1 MSAFVLPLNSPHATR
16 EVAGGKG
23 AGLSGLLRGGFP
35 VPCGFVITTG
45 AYHAF
50 VAGAGLQ
57 DDIAR
62 AAGASSPEAIDTA
75 SATLRARF
83 HASTV
88 PLPLADEIAAAY
100 SRLAAQ
106 VGRAEVAGAL
116 PVAVRSSGT
125 AEDLSEASFAGQH
138 DTFLNVRGDVALL
151 DATRRCW
158 ASLWN
163 ARALAYRQRLG
174 IAADRVA
181 LAVVVQWL
189 LPAARSGV
197 LFTVDPITGDRG
209 VVVINAAWGLGD
221 AVVTGRVIPDT
232 VVVGKGTRRLVRSE
246 VARKQVMT
254 VPVGDSVADV
264 VVEPA
269 RQDIPVLEPGEAGE
283 LAGLGEAI
291 EQALGGPQDVEWAA
305 AGGGFYVLQS
315 RAVTVAGVP
324 GDDWPVL
331 DERPPQPFDLW
342 TLANVGELWPQPVSP
357 LVASVIPLVIGGAV
371 RSSLRGVD
379 PVYLD
384 RIQWAKRLYGR
395 IYYNEGALK
404 HVLSQK
410 LGLPASLLDRSRGN
424 RSRTPGGRL
433 RPLTLLANLPVIL
446 RLATRQKRVGRQT
459 EAFIQQADRW
469 VADFLS
475 RPSMP
480 AGDRELWEEGQRWLD
495 RICAGMNLQNEMT
508 GLALTA
514 LGTLE
519 TLLVRRLGRHDLTA
533 DLVTGVADI
542 QAAAMGADLW
552 RLAQSLRQA
561 GLEPVLAADPAAALA
576 RLRTDPGAEPARVQL
591 DEFLANH
598 GHRCPNEA
606 EWLHPRWHEAPIEVL
621 ALAAAYLRS
630 GGPDPDECARRQRQR
645 REAAVAWVEPRL
657 DRLRRALFR
666 RVLAR
671 ARHALRLR
679 DNGKGAVIGVS
690 YPARRLCAM
699 LGERWAERG
708 WLACAEDIF
717 FLTHPEIDRLIA
729 AGVPSAAGLDLR
741 PLAAARRRALAH
753 WRTVR
758 APDVLG
764 PDGRSVTERAAA
776 AELEGARELRG
787 IAASAGRVRGTARVL
802 LDAHATLALS
812 HSDILVTRATD
823 AAWTAAFP
831 LIGGLVTE
839 IGGQL
844 SHAAIVAREYGI
856 PAVVNVGG
864 ATSLIRTGQT
874 IVLDGSTGTVWLD
887 DGAGPVNRDSGKSG

>member
-1 MSAFVLPLNSPHATR
+1 MSAFVLPLDSPGATR

-23 AGLSGLLRGGFP
+23 AGLSRLLRGGFP
-35 VPCGFVITTG
+35 VPFGFVITTE
-45 AYHAF
+45 AYQAF

-57 DDIAR
+57 NDIAS
-62 AAGASSPEAIDTA
+62 AAGASSPEEIDGA

-83 HASTV
+83 HTAPV
-88 PLPLADEIAAAY
+88 PVQIADEIAAAY
-100 SRLAAQ
+100 CGLAAQ
-106 VGRAEVAGAL
+106 LGGAEVDGAL

-125 AEDLSEASFAGQH
+125 AEDLREASFAGQH
-138 DTFLNVRGDVALL
+138 DTFLNVRGDAELL
-151 DATRRCW
+151 EATRRCW

-163 ARALAYRQRLG
+163 VRAMAYRQRLG
-174 IAADRVA
+174 IAGDRVA

-189 LPAARSGV
+189 LPAARSGL
-197 LFTVDPITGDRG
+197 LFTVDPVTGDRG

-221 AVVTGRVIPDT
+221 AVVNGRVIADT
-232 VVVGKGTRRLVRSE
+232 VVVGKGTRRLLRAEIVH
-246 VARKQVMT
+246 KHLMT
-254 VPVGDSVADV
+254 VPVGGSVADV

-269 RQDIPVLEPGEAGE
+269 RRDMPVLEPGEAE
-283 LAGLGEAI
+283 KLAGLGEAI

-305 AGGGFYVLQS
+305 AGGGFFVLQS

-357 LVASVIPLVIGGAV
+357 LVASVIPLVIGGAM
-371 RSSLRGVD
+371 RSSLRGID
-379 PVYLD
+379 PAYLD

-395 IYYNEGALK
+395 IFYNEGALK

-424 RSRTPGGRL
+424 RSRTSGGPL
-433 RPLTLLANLPVIL
+433 RPLTLLANLPLIL

-480 AGDRELWEEGQRWLD
+480 GDRELWEEGQRWLD
-495 RICAGMNLQNEMT
+495 RIRAGMNLQNEMT

-519 TLLVRRLGRHDLTA
+519 TLLVRRFGRHDLTA

-542 QAAAMGADLW
+542 QAAEMGVDLW

-561 GLEPVLAADPAAALA
+561 GLEPLLAADPAAALD
-576 RLRTDPGAEPARVQL
+576 RLRTDPGADPARVQF
-591 DEFLANH
+591 DEFLAKY

-606 EWLHPRWHEAPIEVL
+606 EWLYPRWHEAPTEVL
-621 ALAAAYLRS
+621 ALAAAYLRP
-630 GGPDPDECARRQRQR
+630 GVPDPDDRARRQRQR

-671 ARHALRLR
+671 AQHALRLR
-679 DNGKGAVIGVS
+679 DNGKGAAIRVS

-699 LGERWAERG
+699 LGKRWAERG
-708 WLACAEDIF
+708 WLASAEDIF

-729 AGVPSAAGLDLR
+729 AGAPSAAGLDLR
-741 PLAAARRRALAH
+741 PLVAARRRALAH
-753 WRTVR
+753 WRTVP
-758 APDVLG
+758 APDVVG
-764 PDGRSVTERAAA
+764 PDGRSATERAAA
-776 AELEGARELRG
+776 PELEGARELRG
-787 IAASAGRVRGTARVL
+787 IAASAGRVRGTARVV
-802 LDAHATLALS
+802 LDAHVTLGLRT
-812 HSDILVTRATD
+812 SDILVTRATD
-823 AAWTAAFP
+823 AGWTAAFP

-856 PAVVNVGG
+856 PAVVNVGS

-874 IVLDGSTGTVWLD
+874 IVLDGSTGSIWLED
-887 DGAGPVNRDSGKSG
+887 EAGPVNGDGGKNE